1 MQVKTVT
8 TVDVSADRSWSIIA
22 EQFGDAADWAS
33 SLSSSRLDRE
43 QIEVGATRIGQLGKR
58 ELREEVTRLDRD
70 GRVFAYELIDPPGP
84 VRAATNTWTITEI
97 GSDRSKIESEMSLS
111 LHWLAIP
118 FTLLI
123 GFGLKR
129 QIASAIEEFRTFAE
143 TGTPHER
150 KTKS

>member
-58 ELREEVTRLDRD
+58 QLSEKVTRLDRD

-84 VRAATNTWTITEI
+84 VRAASNTWTITEI
-97 GSDRSKIESEMSLS
+97 GSDRSKIESEMNLS

-118 FTLLI
+118 LTPLI